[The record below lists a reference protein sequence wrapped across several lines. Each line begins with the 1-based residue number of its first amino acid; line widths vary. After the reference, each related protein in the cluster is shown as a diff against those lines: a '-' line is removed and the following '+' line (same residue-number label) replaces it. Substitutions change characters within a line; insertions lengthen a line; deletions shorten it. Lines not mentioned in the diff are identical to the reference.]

1 MVFKRVLYDNQKNL
15 PWYTKRY
22 NFLMLD
28 IWSCKT
34 WNVLYICIVYLYIL
48 NQISVKASFWTRH
61 PNVTMVKEHI
71 LKKEWLPNVTAIL
84 QINFMTN
91 KLKSVESFAASLSTY
106 QRWSPSSKI
115 CLAGGT
121 SQKGLPLSKTRP
133 MLKAG
138 WLLLYNPSA
147 PLICSIRA
155 VFWDFH
161 IINWLS
167 LLNEATY
174 FSDPFTYLL

>member
-1 MVFKRVLYDNQKNL
+1 
-15 PWYTKRY
+15 
-22 NFLMLD
+22 MLD

-106 QRWSPSSKI
+106 QR
-115 CLAGGT
+115 
-121 SQKGLPLSKTRP
+121 
-133 MLKAG
+133 
-138 WLLLYNPSA
+138 
-147 PLICSIRA
+147 
-155 VFWDFH
+155 
-161 IINWLS
+161 
-167 LLNEATY
+167 
-174 FSDPFTYLL
+174 